1 MAEFWSA
8 ISTIPSMAMV
18 EYQCWLWNAAARA
31 VLPSTLLGTLPV
43 GAWLYMEGSLSLP
56 VFLVALVVPLG
67 FIAPLMK
74 VSEAMEQVSM
84 IKGNLEQV
92 TAF

>member
-1 MAEFWSA
+1 MAWWS
-8 ISTIPSMAMV
+8 
-18 EYQCWLWNAAARA
+18 QCWLWNAAARA

-84 IKGNLEQV
+84 I
-92 TAF
+92 

>member
-1 MAEFWSA
+1 M
-8 ISTIPSMAMV
+8 
-18 EYQCWLWNAAARA
+18 
-31 VLPSTLLGTLPV
+31 
-43 GAWLYMEGSLSLP
+43 GAWLYMEGGLSLP

-92 TAF
+92 TAFLKTPELVRPTKSAELG

>member
-1 MAEFWSA
+1 
-8 ISTIPSMAMV
+8 
-18 EYQCWLWNAAARA
+18 
-31 VLPSTLLGTLPV
+31 
-43 GAWLYMEGSLSLP
+43 MEGGLSLP

-92 TAF
+92 TTFLKTPELVRPTEPAKLGSGVINLRMSILLTMNPKFSTVSHSRYSPVP